1 VIIVKGNRVLLMIKK
16 SYKIINKLGIH
27 ARPAGLLVKT
37 ASRYKSSAFIS
48 NEGQLEVNA
57 KSIMGVLMLGAA
69 YGSTIHIRLDGE
81 DEQEAL
87 KELEHLIVDRH
98 FDEE

>member
-1 VIIVKGNRVLLMIKK
+1 MLMIKK
-16 SYKIINKLGIH
+16 KFTIKNKLGIH

-37 ASRYKSSAFIS
+37 ASRYKSSVLIS
-48 NEGQLEVNA
+48 NEGHEVNA

-69 YGSTIHIRLDGE
+69 FGSDIQLRINGE
-81 DEQEAL
+81 DENEAMKAL
-87 KELEHLIVDRH
+87 EELIINRQ

>member
-1 VIIVKGNRVLLMIKK
+1 MIKK
-16 SYKIINKLGIH
+16 KFSIKNKLGIH

-37 ASRYKSSAFIS
+37 ASRYKSSVLIS
-48 NEGQLEVNA
+48 NAGHEVNA

-69 YGSTIHIRLDGE
+69 FGSDIQLRINGE
-81 DEQEAL
+81 DENEAM
-87 KELEHLIVDRH
+87 KAFEELIMNRQ

>member
-1 VIIVKGNRVLLMIKK
+1 MIKK
-16 SYKIINKLGIH
+16 KFTIKNKLGIH

-37 ASRYKSSAFIS
+37 ASRYKSSVLIS
-48 NEGQLEVNA
+48 NEGHEVNA

-69 YGSTIHIRLDGE
+69 FGSDIQLRINGE
-81 DEQEAL
+81 DENEAMKAL
-87 KELEHLIVDRH
+87 EELIMNRQ